1 MEQVLAGFSGM
12 ADSYMLEWLA
22 AVCLILVAVA
32 MALFDL
38 PGNTAAVWVLRF
50 TIRPSILTSVSFPL

>member
-32 MALFDL
+32 MALFEQC
-38 PGNTAAVWVLRF
+38 V
-50 TIRPSILTSVSFPL
+50 